1 LKLFVWKFFPRI
13 GEGGKN
19 CWTEE
24 YEKQK
29 REINPLL
36 LEFVKDASLLKM
48 EFKNRMQSLSK
59 GMKDKKHLPIGLSKP
74 MERCFFYRLFSKI

>member
-1 LKLFVWKFFPRI
+1 MEIFSKDR
-13 GEGGKN
+13 ERRKN
-19 CWTEE
+19 CWIEE

-29 REINPLL
+29 RERKNPLL
-36 LEFVKDASLLKM
+36 FEFVKAASLLKM
-48 EFKNRMQSLSK
+48 EFKNRMQNVSK

>member
-1 LKLFVWKFFPRI
+1 MDRRVRKAKAGDKSF
-13 GEGGKN
+13 
-19 CWTEE
+19 
-24 YEKQK
+24 
-29 REINPLL
+29 L